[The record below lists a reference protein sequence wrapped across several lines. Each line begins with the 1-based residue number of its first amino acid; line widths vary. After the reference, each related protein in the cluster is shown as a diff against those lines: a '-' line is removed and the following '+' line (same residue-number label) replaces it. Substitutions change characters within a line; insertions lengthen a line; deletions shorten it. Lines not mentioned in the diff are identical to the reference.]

1 MAFGCFCFNQTLLFG
16 FQLVQQSLG
25 LLLFRF
31 DFTKARHA
39 FSLGTGR
46 TPGDVRAGSVKR
58 VAAAVGEG
66 AAVVSQ
72 IHQYPASRQ
81 PVLPLPP
88 EESHAPALHA

>member
-1 MAFGCFCFNQTLLFG
+1 M
-16 FQLVQQSLG
+16 
-25 LLLFRF
+25 
-31 DFTKARHA
+31 
-39 FSLGTGR
+39 
-46 TPGDVRAGSVKR
+46 RAGSVKR

-88 EESHAPALHA
+88 EESHAPALQHEDQIVDVTPSALGYE